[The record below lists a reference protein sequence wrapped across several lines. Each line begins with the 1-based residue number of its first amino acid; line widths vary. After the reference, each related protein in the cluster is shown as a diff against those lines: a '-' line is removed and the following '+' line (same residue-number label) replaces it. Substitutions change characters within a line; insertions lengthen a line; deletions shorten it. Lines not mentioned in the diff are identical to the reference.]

1 MYKEK
6 VKLLVDLDV
15 FEKLE
20 QYVKLIE
27 FYNQKFNL
35 TGFSGD
41 VLWKEGILES
51 IVTMNFIRNF
61 LKKENIS
68 EKVRILDIGA
78 GVGFPSIP
86 YLIFDPKID
95 LTICESMQKRCQ
107 FLKKVSETLGIKF
120 NLVCK
125 SVQEIENDN
134 FDLVTARA
142 VANLEK
148 LDKIVNKIKAKN
160 TIFAFIKGPKI
171 FEELKNCKNC
181 DYQVVEFANNLDKKI
196 FIAFKKI

>member
-6 VKLLVDLDV
+6 VKSLVDLEV

-41 VLWKEGILES
+41 ILWKEGILES
-51 IVTMNFIRNF
+51 IVSMDFIRNL

-68 EKVRILDIGA
+68 EKPRILDIGA

-86 YLIFDPKID
+86 YLIFDPKIE

-160 TIFAFIKGPKI
+160 TIFAFIKAQKFLKKSKI
-171 FEELKNCKNC
+171 AKTVTIRL
-181 DYQVVEFANNLDKKI
+181 
-196 FIAFKKI
+196 